1 MADRRLL
8 ASLGI
13 AAFGR
18 HYGVTPDEVP
28 RGNCLRHTQHV
39 IHTEHDDGTEH
50 VVCGR
55 AIVDGDDEAQMRIHR
70 LVDVGT
76 VSGLEHQLLRRGAM
90 VTAVEI
96 EGHVLAELAGEVER
110 VVSGAAGE
118 DIVAS
123 RALR

>member
-1 MADRRLL
+1 MR
-8 ASLGI
+8 
-13 AAFGR
+13 
-18 HYGVTPDEVP
+18 P
-28 RGNCLRHTQHV
+28 TQHV
-39 IHTEHDDGTEH
+39 IHTERSDGAEH
-50 VVCGR
+50 VMCGR
-55 AIVDGDDEAQMRIHR
+55 AIVDGDGEAQMRIHR
-70 LVDVGT
+70 LVDVGA

-96 EGHVLAELAGEVER
+96 EGHLLAELAGEVES